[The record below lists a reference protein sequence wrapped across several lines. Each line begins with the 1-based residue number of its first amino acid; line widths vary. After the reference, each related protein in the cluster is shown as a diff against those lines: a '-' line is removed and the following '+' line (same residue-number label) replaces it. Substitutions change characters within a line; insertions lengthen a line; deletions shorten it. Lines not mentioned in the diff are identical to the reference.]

1 MPPAPTTQRRWRI
14 LAPFRVIGARPN
26 LFGSVFV
33 GLVIHYVTPDHLT
46 MVTRALIGW
55 NGALVAYFVAVAM
68 LIARATHE
76 DIRKRAETLDEGAG
90 VMLLLTTAVA
100 IASFGAIVMELA
112 DAQQAEGLEKAV
124 DIGLTIVTVVSSW
137 LFLHLTFAL
146 HYAHDYYRDDEQPD
160 DVFTARAGLD
170 FPGTEEPQYIDF
182 LYYSFV
188 MGVACQTADVCTT
201 SPGMR
206 LLTMVHGV
214 VAFFYNTFVLA
225 LMVNIASQFVK

>member
-1 MPPAPTTQRRWRI
+1 MR
-14 LAPFRVIGARPN
+14 ARPH
-26 LFGSVFV
+26 LVGSAAI
-33 GLVIHYVTPDHLT
+33 GLVIFYVTPDEMT
-46 MVTRALIGW
+46 PVTRALIGW
-55 NGALVAYFVAVAM
+55 NAALLSYFVAVA
-68 LIARATHE
+68 LHVVGATHD
-76 DIRKRAETLDEGAG
+76 DIRKRADALDEGAG

-112 DAQQAEGLEKAV
+112 DAQRTQGLEKAV
-124 DIGLTIVTVVSSW
+124 NIGLTIVTVVTSW

-146 HYAHDYYRDDEQPD
+146 HYAHDYYADDEKPD

-170 FPGTEEPQYIDF
+170 FPQTEDPQYIDF
-182 LYYSFV
+182 LYYSYV
-188 MGVACQTADVCTT
+188 IGVASQTGDVCTT

-214 VAFFYNTFVLA
+214 IAFFYNTTVLA